1 MSCNSCS
8 TSKDG
13 VPGGCKSNGNC
24 ASGTC
29 GSGNKLAVF
38 DWLSNMTLPTG
49 EAPFNIYEVRFKN
62 GRKHFFKN
70 TEKLTLSMGDVVAV
84 EGSSGHD
91 IGIVALAGELVKVQ
105 MKKRKITADSEDVKK
120 IYRKASQKDI
130 DIWQTARDREQE
142 TQRKGREIISRLE
155 LKMKLSDVEYQG
167 DGTKATFYYTADERV
182 DFRQLIRDLA
192 GTFSIR
198 VEMKQ
203 VGMRQEAARLGGVG
217 SCGRELCC
225 STWLTD
231 FRKVNTAAA
240 RYQQLSLNP
249 LKLAG
254 QCGKLK
260 CCLNFELDT
269 YLDALKSFPK
279 QDKVLKTE
287 KGDAVFVKM
296 DIFKKIVWYTYK
308 EESFKWFRLSLE
320 QVNEIIVLNENNEL
334 ALPLDEYE
342 LEVNVQPIVDFEN
355 VVGQDSL
362 TRFDIPKKPRNNART
377 KPRKQAVKKDG
388 LSVKRQPNKRP
399 QRASVNKKEG
409 SLPVKNEHLEGQP
422 KRRTQRKPVN
432 KREDDL
438 STKNKQVEKQS
449 KRRPQRRPINKREGD
464 LSVKNQ
470 QGEGQPK
477 RRPQRRATNKKEGDL
492 SVKNQQGEGQP
503 KRRPQRR
510 AINKREGDLSA
521 KNQQTEGQPKR
532 RPQRRPINKKEED
545 LSVENKQTEGQ
556 SKRRPQRRPINKIVI
571 KKDVVKKNTNISK
584 SIEKET
590 SKENKFK
597 KSTTPTKNK
606 KNDIKN
612 EK

>member
-1 MSCNSCS
+1 MSCSSCS
-8 TSKDG
+8 TNKSG
-13 VPGGCKSNGNC
+13 VPNGCKSNGNC
-24 ASGTC
+24 ATGTC

-70 TEKLTLSMGDVVAV
+70 SDKVTVSMGDIVAV

-91 IGIVALAGELVKVQ
+91 VGIVSLAGELVKVQ
-105 MKKRKITADSEDVKK
+105 MKKRKIAADSEDVKR

-130 DIWQTARDREQE
+130 DIWQAAREKELE
-142 TQRKGREIISRLE
+142 TQRKGREIISRLG

-198 VEMKQ
+198 VEMRQ

-279 QDKVLKTE
+279 QDKILKTE

-296 DIFKKIVWYTYK
+296 DIFKKMLWYTYK
-308 EESFKWFRLSLE
+308 EESFKWFKLSLD
-320 QVNEIIVLNENNEL
+320 QVHEIIELNKNNEL

-342 LEVNVQPIVDFEN
+342 LEITEEEAVNFEN

-362 TRFDIPKKPRNNART
+362 TRFDTPKKPRRGNRRRSRKPIGKKPAAKTKKESNNAT
-377 KPRKQAVKKDG
+377 EAKPK
-388 LSVKRQPNKRP
+388 KRP
-399 QRASVNKKEG
+399 QKNQAKAEPNNKKTDKKRVDNRKQKPKNNPKSNKPKPQKG
-409 SLPVKNEHLEGQP
+409 SEENKTQTQKKKPNNQ
-422 KRRTQRKPVN
+422 RRRNNNQRKRKPNGN
-432 KREDDL
+432 K
-438 STKNKQVEKQS
+438 N
-449 KRRPQRRPINKREGD
+449 N
-464 LSVKNQ
+464 
-470 QGEGQPK
+470 
-477 RRPQRRATNKKEGDL
+477 
-492 SVKNQQGEGQP
+492 
-503 KRRPQRR
+503 
-510 AINKREGDLSA
+510 
-521 KNQQTEGQPKR
+521 
-532 RPQRRPINKKEED
+532 
-545 LSVENKQTEGQ
+545 ENKN
-556 SKRRPQRRPINKIVI
+556 NK
-571 KKDVVKKNTNISK
+571 
-584 SIEKET
+584 E
-590 SKENKFK
+590 
-597 KSTTPTKNK
+597 
-606 KNDIKN
+606 
-612 EK
+612 

>member
-70 TEKLTLSMGDVVAV
+70 TEKLTLSMGDIVAV

-91 IGIVALAGELVKVQ
+91 IGIIALAGELVKVQ
-105 MKKRKITADSEDVKK
+105 MKKRKVSQESEEVRK

-142 TQRKGREIISRLE
+142 TQRKGREIISRLA

-269 YLDALKSFPK
+269 YLDALQSFPK
-279 QDKVLKTE
+279 QDKILKTE

-320 QVNEIIVLNENNEL
+320 QVHEIIALNENNEL

-342 LEVNVQPIVDFEN
+342 LEITVQPIVDFEN

-362 TRFDIPKKPRNNART
+362 TRFDAPKKSRNNARVKSR
-377 KPRKQAVKKDG
+377 KPVVKKEGNLTAKTPPNKRPQRTPRAAANKREGNLPVKNQPNKRTPRAAANKREGNLPVKNQPNKRPPRAPVNKRETNQAVKTP
-388 LSVKRQPNKRP
+388 PNKRP
-399 QRASVNKKEG
+399 QRA
-409 SLPVKNEHLEGQP
+409 PVD
-422 KRRTQRKPVN
+422 
-432 KREDDL
+432 KREA
-438 STKNKQVEKQS
+438 TK
-449 KRRPQRRPINKREGD
+449 P
-464 LSVKNQ
+464 
-470 QGEGQPK
+470 
-477 RRPQRRATNKKEGDL
+477 A
-492 SVKNQQGEGQP
+492 
-503 KRRPQRR
+503 
-510 AINKREGDLSA
+510 
-521 KNQQTEGQPKR
+521 EGQPKR
-532 RPQRRPINKKEED
+532 RPQRRPANKREGD
-545 LSVENKQTEGQ
+545 LSVENQQAEGQ
-556 SKRRPQRRPINKIVI
+556 PKRRPQRRPANKR
-571 KKDVVKKNTNISK
+571 VVKKNVVEKKEEANKPIA
-584 SIEKET
+584 KET
-590 SKENKFK
+590 PKASKPK
-597 KSTTPTKNK
+597 KSTVPTENK

-612 EK
+612 EKQ